1 MMNYSKEQIEW
12 IKNGG
17 VVKVGKPQKSKKE
30 LTYNYGKTAGS
41 KTNSK
46 WGNTA
51 YELNM
56 INAGWSKANS

>member
-1 MMNYSKEQIEW
+1 MTNYSPAVLEYLAK
-12 IKNGG
+12 GG
-17 VVKVGKPQKSKKE
+17 VIKVCKPQGYTKG

-51 YELNM
+51 YELNL